1 MQKIELSIGTNTA
14 FVNYNDEKEKENLI
28 LVSKELNKEYNK
40 LVINIGRV
48 DETILLIFLLIKT
61 ESKINKIN
69 YKNSDEVFDN
79 VLKSIG
85 KWINSENEKIKEF
98 LVLINIIRKRDLERK
113 TLLDSNDEDI
123 VIKYLNN
130 FIQDIKAKIETIEKN
145 ILLS

>member
-98 LVLINIIRKRDLERK
+98 LVLINIIRKIDLERK

>member
-130 FIQDIKAKIETIEKN
+130 FIQILDSYNDILQKV
-145 ILLS
+145 S

>member
-85 KWINSENEKIKEF
+85 KWINSENEKIKVF
-98 LVLINIIRKRDLERK
+98 LVLINIIRKIELERK
-113 TLLDSNDEDI
+113 TLLDSNDEDL

-130 FIQDIKAKIETIEKN
+130 FTQDIKAKIETIEKN

>member
-14 FVNYNDEKEKENLI
+14 FVNYNDEKETENLI

-98 LVLINIIRKRDLERK
+98 LVLINIIRKIELERK
-113 TLLDSNDEDI
+113 TLLDSNDEDL

-130 FIQDIKAKIETIEKN
+130 FTQDMKAKIETIEKN

>member
-28 LVSKELNKEYNK
+28 LASKELNKEYNK

-98 LVLINIIRKRDLERK
+98 LVLINIIRKIELERK
-113 TLLDSNDEDI
+113 TLLDSNDEDL

-130 FIQDIKAKIETIEKN
+130 FTQDIKAKIETIEKN

>member
-98 LVLINIIRKRDLERK
+98 LVLINIIRKIELERK
-113 TLLDSNDEDI
+113 TLLDSNDEDL

-130 FIQDIKAKIETIEKN
+130 FTQDIKAKIETIEKN

>member
-98 LVLINIIRKRDLERK
+98 LVLINIIRKIDLERK
-113 TLLDSNDEDI
+113 TLLDSNDEDA

-130 FIQDIKAKIETIEKN
+130 FTQDIKAKIETIEKN

>member
-85 KWINSENEKIKEF
+85 KWINSENKKIKEF
-98 LVLINIIRKRDLERK
+98 LVLINIIRKIDLERK
-113 TLLDSNDEDI
+113 TLLDSNDEDA

-130 FIQDIKAKIETIEKN
+130 FTQDIKAKIETIEKN